1 MSRYGLSADDDRFLA
16 EMDQSEEVGANAAT
30 EEEEDNQS
38 DGEEIQMTSK
48 QVLDALQRAWMN
60 EKFAVQILPYEEPI
74 VDMVL
79 SQLVYMEENLAS
91 TNKNEMLYIA
101 HRMEVERIR
110 YLLASYHRC
119 RLQKI
124 EEYTFHI
131 LDEESKRAAGEKR
144 LSAGELQFA
153 TDFYKSVESH
163 FHQVAV
169 RHMPRSCQDDENIRK
184 VVPNLDSHVFVRA
197 KENVAEFSISADHE
211 TINVAAGSVHM
222 FKYRDVEPLVLEGIV
237 ELI

>member
-1 MSRYGLSADDDRFLA
+1 
-16 EMDQSEEVGANAAT
+16 
-30 EEEEDNQS
+30 
-38 DGEEIQMTSK
+38 
-48 QVLDALQRAWMN
+48 MN
-60 EKFAVQILPYEEPI
+60 EKFAVQILPYEKPI

-79 SQLVYMEENLAS
+79 IQLVYMEENLAS

-101 HRMEVERIR
+101 HRME
-110 YLLASYHRC
+110 
-119 RLQKI
+119 
-124 EEYTFHI
+124 EYTFHI
-131 LDEESKRAAGEKR
+131 LDKEPKRGAGEKR

-169 RHMPRSCQDDENIRK
+169 RHMPRSCQNDENIRK

-197 KENVAEFSISADHE
+197 KENVAEFLISADHE

-222 FKYRDVEPLVLEGIV
+222 FKYRYVEPLVLEEFV

>member
-1 MSRYGLSADDDRFLA
+1 
-16 EMDQSEEVGANAAT
+16 
-30 EEEEDNQS
+30 
-38 DGEEIQMTSK
+38 
-48 QVLDALQRAWMN
+48 MN
-60 EKFAVQILPYEEPI
+60 EKFAVQILPYEKPI

-79 SQLVYMEENLAS
+79 IQLVYMEENLAS

-110 YLLASYHRC
+110 YLLVSYH
-119 RLQKI
+119 Q
-124 EEYTFHI
+124 
-131 LDEESKRAAGEKR
+131 
-144 LSAGELQFA
+144 SAVGGELQFA

-169 RHMPRSCQDDENIRK
+169 RHMPRSCQNDENIRK

-197 KENVAEFSISADHE
+197 
-211 TINVAAGSVHM
+211 INVAAGSVHM
-222 FKYRDVEPLVLEGIV
+222 FKYRDVEPLVLEEIV

>member
-1 MSRYGLSADDDRFLA
+1 
-16 EMDQSEEVGANAAT
+16 
-30 EEEEDNQS
+30 
-38 DGEEIQMTSK
+38 
-48 QVLDALQRAWMN
+48 MN
-60 EKFAVQILPYEEPI
+60 EKFAVQILPYEKPI

-79 SQLVYMEENLAS
+79 IQLVYMEENLAS

-110 YLLASYHRC
+110 YLL
-119 RLQKI
+119 
-124 EEYTFHI
+124 
-131 LDEESKRAAGEKR
+131 ESKRGAGEKR

-169 RHMPRSCQDDENIRK
+169 RHMPRSCQNDENIRK

-197 KENVAEFSISADHE
+197 
-211 TINVAAGSVHM
+211 INVAAGSVHM
-222 FKYRDVEPLVLEGIV
+222 FKYRDVEPLVLEEIV